1 MKRRYSSHHCWRR
14 AQSIDELA
22 WMARHR
28 LPAFAWEYV
37 HGGSEDEITLGDNR
51 RAFAAWGWQPRTL
64 VDVDVRHSRTQ
75 LLERPA
81 ELPMAIA
88 PTGYNGMLW
97 RDGDIALAR
106 AAASRGIP
114 FTLSTVSCTSL
125 ETLVAAVPN
134 VRLWFQLYVLDD
146 EAVRN
151 DMLERASQ
159 AGVETLMVT
168 TDTVVLGR
176 REWDSRSYVNPR
188 RLTLAH
194 MLDAGLHP
202 QWAYRAL
209 WPQGLPTLGNL
220 VKYLP
225 KEQQSAGSAAG
236 YINQRMTR
244 RLTWE
249 VLADIRKRWPG
260 KLLIKGILNAE
271 DALAAKRIGAD
282 GVVVTN
288 HGGRQLDGAPATLD
302 ALPEVVEAVGDSMHV
317 LLDSGIRRGGD
328 IAKAVALGAEGV
340 LCGRATLYGLA
351 LGGEA
356 GAAHAIDLLRDQ
368 LHNLMA
374 QLGRPSLEQID
385 ASCLRRSP
393 YSPAPNESSRRPSE
407 ALSFKGAGGEIP
419 GDMP

>member
-1 MKRRYSSHHCWRR
+1 VKRRYSSHYRWRR

-22 WMARHR
+22 GMARRR

-75 LLERPA
+75 LLGHPV

-125 ETLVAAVPN
+125 EALVAAVPD

-151 DMLERASQ
+151 DMLERATQ

-188 RLTLAH
+188 RLALAH

-260 KLLIKGILNAE
+260 TLLIKGILNAE

-302 ALPEVVEAVGDSMHV
+302 ALPEVVEAVGDSIHV

-328 IAKAVALGAEGV
+328 IAKAIALGAEGV

-356 GAAHAIDLLRDQ
+356 GAAHAIDLLREQ

-374 QLGRPSLEQID
+374 QLGRPTLEQID
-385 ASCLRRSP
+385 DSCLRRSP
-393 YSPAPNESSRRPSE
+393 YFLAPSASSQRPSE
-407 ALSFKGAGGEIP
+407 ALPDGETP

>member
-1 MKRRYSSHHCWRR
+1 MKRRYSSHYAWRR

-22 WMARHR
+22 WMARQR

-37 HGGSEDEITLGDNR
+37 HGGSEDETTLGDNR

-64 VDVDVRHSRTQ
+64 VDVEARDSRTR
-75 LLERPA
+75 LVDSPA
-81 ELPMAIA
+81 ELPLAIA

-114 FTLSTVSCTSL
+114 FTLSTVSCASL
-125 ETLVAAVPN
+125 ETLAAAVPDA
-134 VRLWFQLYVLDD
+134 RLWFQLYVLDD

-151 DMLERASQ
+151 DMLERARNV
-159 AGVETLMVT
+159 GVETLMVT

-176 REWDSRSYVNPR
+176 REWDSRSYLNPR
-188 RLTLAH
+188 RLAWPYL
-194 MLDAGLHP
+194 LDAGLHP

-249 VLADIRKRWPG
+249 VLADIRERWPG

-271 DALAAKRIGAD
+271 DALEAKRIGAD

-302 ALPEVVEAVGDSMHV
+302 ALPEVVDAVGDSMHI
-317 LLDSGIRRGGD
+317 LLDSGIRRGSD

-356 GAAHAIDLLRDQ
+356 GAAHAIDLLKDQ

-374 QLGRPSLEQID
+374 QLGRPTLAQLD

-393 YSPAPNESSRRPSE
+393 YASSRGDSPQRPSD
-407 ALSFKGAGGEIP
+407 ALPGGETP

>member
-1 MKRRYSSHHCWRR
+1 VKRRYSSHHAWRR

-22 WMARHR
+22 WMARRR

-37 HGGSEDEITLGDNR
+37 HGGSEDEITLHDNR

-64 VDVDVRHSRTQ
+64 VDVEQRDSRTR
-75 LLERPA
+75 LLDAPA
-81 ELPMAIA
+81 ELPLAIA

-114 FTLSTVSCTSL
+114 FTLSTVSCASL
-125 ETLVAAVPN
+125 ETLADAVPEA
-134 VRLWFQLYVLDD
+134 RLWFQLYVLDD

-151 DMLERASQ
+151 DMLERAKNV
-159 AGVETLMVT
+159 GVDTLMVT

-176 REWDSRSYVNPR
+176 REWDSRSYLNPR
-188 RLTLAH
+188 RLALPYL
-194 MLDAGLHP
+194 LDAALHP

-220 VKYLP
+220 MKYLP
-225 KEQQSAGSAAG
+225 REQQSAGSAAG

-249 VLADIRKRWPG
+249 VLADIRQRWPG
-260 KLLIKGILNAE
+260 KLLVKGILNAE
-271 DALAAKRIGAD
+271 DALEARRIGAD

-302 ALPEVVEAVGDSMHV
+302 ALPEVVDAVGDSMHV
-317 LLDSGIRRGGD
+317 LLDSGIRRGSD

-356 GAAHAIDLLRDQ
+356 GAAHAIDLLKDQ

-374 QLGRPSLEQID
+374 QLGRPTLEQID
-385 ASCLRRSP
+385 RRCLRRSP
-393 YSPAPNESSRRPSE
+393 YASTRGDLPQRPSDT
-407 ALSFKGAGGEIP
+407 LPGGETP
-419 GDMP
+419 GDVP

>member
-1 MKRRYSSHHCWRR
+1 MKRRYSSHHAWRR

-22 WMARHR
+22 WMARRR

-37 HGGSEDEITLGDNR
+37 HGGSEDEITLHDNR

-64 VDVDVRHSRTQ
+64 VDVEQRDSRTR
-75 LLERPA
+75 LLDAPA
-81 ELPMAIA
+81 ELPLAIA

-114 FTLSTVSCTSL
+114 FTLSTVSCASL
-125 ETLVAAVPN
+125 ETLADAVPEA
-134 VRLWFQLYVLDD
+134 RLWFQLYVLDD

-151 DMLERASQ
+151 DMLERAKRV
-159 AGVETLMVT
+159 GVDTLMVT

-176 REWDSRSYVNPR
+176 REWDSRSYLNPR
-188 RLTLAH
+188 RLALPY
-194 MLDAGLHP
+194 LVDAALHP

-220 VKYLP
+220 MKYLP

-249 VLADIRKRWPG
+249 VLADIRQRWPG

-271 DALAAKRIGAD
+271 DALEAKRIGAD

-302 ALPEVVEAVGDSMHV
+302 ALPEVVDAVGESMHV
-317 LLDSGIRRGGD
+317 LLDSGIRRGSD

-356 GAAHAIDLLRDQ
+356 GAAHAIDLLKEQ

-374 QLGRPSLEQID
+374 QLGRPTLEQID
-385 ASCLRRSP
+385 RTCLRRAP
-393 YSPAPNESSRRPSE
+393 YAATRGDLPQRPSD
-407 ALSFKGAGGEIP
+407 ALPGGETP